1 MHSTHPAYGNTD
13 YGYSVSPIGMMIKNA
28 ENGAKWA
35 KFCGVM
41 TIIGGCMYCLGI
53 ITATVGIPMI
63 FMGLRAMKAS
73 DRVLHYLRTKNHED
87 ALASL
92 TEYGSY
98 FKIQG
103 ILALVGIALTIVA
116 SFIYLVI
123 AIVLIVN
130 R

>member
-1 MHSTHPAYGNTD
+1 
-13 YGYSVSPIGMMIKNA
+13 
-28 ENGAKWA
+28 
-35 KFCGVM
+35 
-41 TIIGGCMYCLGI
+41 MYCLGI

>member
-13 YGYSVSPIGMMIKNA
+13 YGYGISPIAMMIKNA

-35 KFCGVM
+35 KFCGVL
-41 TIIGGCMYCLGI
+41 TIIDGFLYFLGI
-53 ITATVGIPMI
+53 ITATIGIPMI

-73 DRVLHYLRTKNHED
+73 DRVMHYLHTKNHED

-92 TEYGSY
+92 NDFGSY

-103 ILALVGIALTIVA
+103 IIALVGIALSIVI
-116 SFIYLVI
+116 SFVYLVI
-123 AIVLIVN
+123 MIVLMVN